1 MHWMKIVTGSC
12 PGEPGAESG
21 AGKSPAAASRD
32 AYHVTKEA
40 AICAF
45 TPTIRELSDFSF
57 LRECLQALQA
67 FFFGIFFSRF
77 MRGGSA
83 VLVTAL
89 LLVGIAESEQYV
101 VRGSVTAS
109 PHPYDSDSS
118 DRLHFLATIDQL
130 SSQVLCVAAACSKYT
145 RALTFKKFYRVSSA
159 FPTWLRTQGPSLP
172 KPK

>member
-1 MHWMKIVTGSC
+1 
-12 PGEPGAESG
+12 
-21 AGKSPAAASRD
+21 
-32 AYHVTKEA
+32 
-40 AICAF
+40 
-45 TPTIRELSDFSF
+45 
-57 LRECLQALQA
+57 
-67 FFFGIFFSRF
+67 